1 MRGTLRWARADLRAR
16 QGQALITVAV
26 VAGMVAALFLAT
38 TLLQGAVN
46 PWQQLFTQTRGAD
59 VLIYFQNG
67 TNTTDLRFLSGV
79 QAVGQPYQAASATLE
94 QGAVRSPVE
103 LRAMTP
109 ALPAMSAPRVVD
121 GTWLRSSAQDGVV
134 LEASFAAAVH
144 AAVGDH
150 IMVYGI
156 DGTKARMR
164 VIGLADTAD
173 QGFYPQWTPGLIW
186 VQHKLLT
193 QVEPNASE
201 THEIIGLRL
210 DDNSAVATGQVV
222 QVIWNLYNGTGENS
236 AVERYSTWQQVKDSM
251 ANNDRLLGLLL
262 ALFGIIALVAAPC
275 AIANVTAGRVLVQR
289 QDIAMLKALGFTPG
303 QVVRMLLAEQTLLG
317 AAGAGLGL
325 IAARIMTSPE
335 FVRPPDGT
343 PVGLAPLSAAWMLLI
358 GVGTVLTVAIA
369 TVIPAW
375 WAGRVS
381 PVVAV
386 QPSPPRGHL
395 SLIARLGLLVHLPAA
410 LVLGARDSLTRRLSA
425 ALTVFGLAIPMVM
438 ITIVLTCWS
447 SIDGFTHDPGKIGL
461 ASAVAVSQGGLDGKQ
476 MLALISHDDQVL
488 ASYPGA
494 QFVTLLPGDNG
505 TFIARAMGTSSRP
518 YPFQAVQ
525 GRMFHAAN
533 EAVAGQGF
541 LDLMHIEVGA
551 WIKPTIDGV
560 PVILHIV
567 GRTIEPDNNGDVLD
581 FGLDALNDAGS
592 APPQLVYSLVLRPGV
607 PAAAARARLLAES
620 HDRLDVQVVGN
631 PASGLRVLQL
641 VIAVSVVILAV
652 IGLANLL
659 TATVVGMRDHRHEV
673 GVLAAMGLTP
683 RQVMATLVVN
693 TMILTVLGV
702 TSGIAAGLV
711 IAPRLINMQGQTSGI
726 GSGIAVSLSVAA
738 IAEILAV
745 ALAIAAAAALF
756 LARRTTRNSG
766 SAHLHSPV
774 RPPRPNPSHPASRS
788 V

>member
-16 QGQALITVAV
+16 RGQALTTIGV
-26 VAGMVAALFLAT
+26 VAGVVAALFLAIM
-38 TLLQGAVN
+38 LLQGAVN
-46 PWQQLFTQTRGAD
+46 PWQQLSARTRGAD
-59 VLIYFQNG
+59 ALIYFQDG
-67 TNTTDLRFLSGV
+67 TNTADLRHVAGIQEMSK
-79 QAVGQPYQAASATLE
+79 PYQAASATLE
-94 QGAVRSPVE
+94 QGAVKSPVE

-109 ALPAMSAPRVVD
+109 APPTMSVPIIVD
-121 GTWLRSSAQDGVV
+121 GSWLRSSAPDGAV
-134 LEASFAAAVH
+134 LEASFAQAVH
-144 AAVGDH
+144 VGVGDR
-150 IMVYGI
+150 IQVDGI
-156 DGTKARMR
+156 DGTTVAMT
-164 VIGLADTAD
+164 VIGIADTAD

-193 QVEPNASE
+193 RVEPNPSE
-201 THEIIGLRL
+201 THIIVGLRL
-210 DDNSAVATGQVV
+210 DDNSAIATGQVV
-222 QVIWNLYNGTGENS
+222 QTIWNLHNGVGENS

-251 ANNDRLLGLLL
+251 ASNDRLLGLLL

-325 IAARIMTSPE
+325 LAARIMTSPE

-343 PVGLAPLSAAWMLLI
+343 PVGLAPLSGGWMALI

-381 PVVAV
+381 PVAAV
-386 QPSPPRGHL
+386 QPSPLRGHL
-395 SLIARLGLLVHLPAA
+395 SLIARLGLLFHLPAA

-425 ALTVFGLAIPMVM
+425 ALTVFGVALPMAM
-438 ITIVLTCWS
+438 ITITLTCWS
-447 SIDGFTHDPGKIGL
+447 TIGGFTHDPGKIGL
-461 ASAVAVSQGGLDGKQ
+461 ASAVTVGQGGLDNKQ
-476 MLALISHDDQVL
+476 MLALISHDRQVL

-518 YPFQAVQ
+518 YPFQVVQ

-541 LDLMHIEVGA
+541 LDLMHIGVGA
-551 WIKPTIDGV
+551 WFSQVIDGV

-592 APPQLVYSLVLRPGV
+592 APPQLTYSLVLRPGV
-607 PAAAARARLLAES
+607 SAAAAAARLLGES
-620 HDRLDVQVVGN
+620 HDQLDVQVVAN
-631 PASGLRVLQL
+631 PASGLRVVQL

-693 TMILTVLGV
+693 TMILTALGV
-702 TSGIAAGLV
+702 TSGIVAGLV
-711 IAPRLINMQGQTSGI
+711 IAPRLINMQAQTSGM
-726 GSGIAVSLSVAA
+726 GSGIAVSLSATA
-738 IAEILAV
+738 IAETLAL
-745 ALAIAAAAALF
+745 ALAIATAAALF

-766 SAHLHSPV
+766 SAHLRSPV
-774 RPPRPNPSHPASRS
+774 RRPRPEPADPAR
-788 V
+788 

>member
-1 MRGTLRWARADLRAR
+1 
-16 QGQALITVAV
+16 
-26 VAGMVAALFLAT
+26 
-38 TLLQGAVN
+38 
-46 PWQQLFTQTRGAD
+46 
-59 VLIYFQNG
+59 
-67 TNTTDLRFLSGV
+67 
-79 QAVGQPYQAASATLE
+79 
-94 QGAVRSPVE
+94 
-103 LRAMTP
+103 MTP
-109 ALPAMSAPRVVD
+109 APPAMSVPIIVD
-121 GTWLRSSAQDGVV
+121 GSWLRSSAPDGAV
-134 LEASFAAAVH
+134 LEASFAQAVH
-144 AAVGDH
+144 VGVGGRIQVD
-150 IMVYGI
+150 GI
-156 DGTKARMR
+156 DGTTVAMT
-164 VIGLADTAD
+164 VIGIADTAD

-186 VQHKLLT
+186 VQHQLLT
-193 QVEPNASE
+193 RVEPNPSE
-201 THEIIGLRL
+201 THVIVGLRL
-210 DDNSAVATGQVV
+210 HDNSAIATGQVV
-222 QVIWNLYNGTGENS
+222 QTIWNLYNGVGENS
-236 AVERYSTWQQVKDSM
+236 AVERYSTWQQVRDSM
-251 ANNDRLLGLLL
+251 ASNDRLLGLLL

-325 IAARIMTSPE
+325 LAARIMTSPE

-343 PVGLAPLSAAWMLLI
+343 PVGLAPLSGGWIALI

-381 PVVAV
+381 PVAAV

-395 SLIARLGLLVHLPAA
+395 SLIARLGLLFHLPAA

-425 ALTVFGLAIPMVM
+425 ALTVFGVALPMAM
-438 ITIVLTCWS
+438 ITITLTCWS
-447 SIDGFTHDPGKIGL
+447 TISGFTHDPGQIGL
-461 ASAVAVSQGGLDGKQ
+461 ASAVTVSQGGLDNKQ
-476 MLALISHDDQVL
+476 MLTLISHDRQVL

-505 TFIARAMGTSSRP
+505 TFIARAMGTSIRP
-518 YPFQAVQ
+518 YPFRVVQ
-525 GRMFHAAN
+525 GRMFAAAN

-541 LDLMHIEVGA
+541 LDLMHIKVGA
-551 WIKPTIDGV
+551 WISPTIDGV
-560 PVILHIV
+560 PVPPLHIV

-592 APPQLVYSLVLRPGV
+592 ARVYHLVLKPGV
-607 PAAAARARLLAES
+607 AAATARATLLAES
-620 HDRLDVQVVGN
+620 HDRLDVQVLPN
-631 PASGLRVLQL
+631 PASGLRVVQL

-693 TMILTVLGV
+693 TMILTALGV
-702 TSGIAAGLV
+702 TSGIVAGLV
-711 IAPRLINMQGQTSGI
+711 IAPRLINMQAQTSGI
-726 GSGIAVSLSVAA
+726 GSGIAVSLSAAA
-738 IAEILAV
+738 IAETLAL

-756 LARRTTRNSG
+756 LARRMTRNSG

-774 RPPRPNPSHPASRS
+774 RRPRPQPADPAR
-788 V
+788 